1 MPIVTLSSKGQLVIP
16 KEIREALGVK
26 PGKKVFFKMVK
37 DHLVENLLSS
47 KETEPL
53 MNDINIGETFYILA
67 RERGLDKAE
76 YFINAILPNLPII
89 KIGNAFDEV
98 IQAAKIKAQYP
109 ISYADC
115 FAVATAIREKAVIIT
130 GDPDFKHVE
139 KIVEIDWL

>member
-1 MPIVTLSSKGQLVIP
+1 VKRKSLIDSY
-16 KEIREALGVK
+16 ALLAYLK
-26 PGKKVFFKMVK
+26 QENNYRKA
-37 DHLVENLLSS
+37 ENLLSS
-47 KETEPL
+47 KETQSL

-89 KIGNAFDEV
+89 KIGNAFAEV
-98 IQAAKIKAQYP
+98 MQAAKIKAQYP

>member
-1 MPIVTLSSKGQLVIP
+1 MKRKSLIDSY
-16 KEIREALGVK
+16 ALLAYLK
-26 PGKKVFFKMVK
+26 Q
-37 DHLVENLLSS
+37 ENNYRNLLSS
-47 KETEPL
+47 KENQLL
-53 MNDINIGETFYILA
+53 MNDINIGETFCILA
-67 RERGLDKAE
+67 REQGLDKAE

>member
-1 MPIVTLSSKGQLVIP
+1 MKRKSLIDSY
-16 KEIREALGVK
+16 ALLAYLK
-26 PGKKVFFKMVK
+26 QENNYRK
-37 DHLVENLLSS
+37 VENLLSS
-47 KETEPL
+47 KETQPL
-53 MNDINIGETFYILA
+53 MNDINLGETFYILA

-89 KIGNAFDEV
+89 KIGNAFAEV
-98 IQAAKIKAQYP
+98 IQAAKIRAQYP

-130 GDPDFKHVE
+130 GNPDFKHVE

>member
-1 MPIVTLSSKGQLVIP
+1 
-16 KEIREALGVK
+16 
-26 PGKKVFFKMVK
+26 
-37 DHLVENLLSS
+37 
-47 KETEPL
+47 

-89 KIGNAFDEV
+89 KIGNAFSEV
-98 IQAAKIKAQYP
+98 MEAAKIRAQYP

>member
-1 MPIVTLSSKGQLVIP
+1 MKRKSLIDSY
-16 KEIREALGVK
+16 ALLAYLK
-26 PGKKVFFKMVK
+26 QENNYRK
-37 DHLVENLLSS
+37 VENLLSS
-47 KETEPL
+47 KETQPL

-76 YFINAILPNLPII
+76 YFINAILPSLPII
-89 KIGNAFDEV
+89 KIGNAFSEV
-98 IQAAKIKAQYP
+98 MQAAKITAQYP

>member
-1 MPIVTLSSKGQLVIP
+1 MKRKSLIDSY
-16 KEIREALGVK
+16 ALLAYLK
-26 PGKKVFFKMVK
+26 QENNYRK
-37 DHLVENLLSS
+37 VENLLSS
-47 KETEPL
+47 KETQPL

-67 RERGLDKAE
+67 RKRGLDKAE

-89 KIGNAFDEV
+89 KIGNAFAEV
-98 IQAAKIKAQYP
+98 MQAANIKAQYP

-130 GDPDFKHVE
+130 GDSDFKHVE

>member
-1 MPIVTLSSKGQLVIP
+1 
-16 KEIREALGVK
+16 
-26 PGKKVFFKMVK
+26 
-37 DHLVENLLSS
+37 
-47 KETEPL
+47 

-130 GDPDFKHVE
+130 GDSDFKHVE

>member
-1 MPIVTLSSKGQLVIP
+1 MKRKSLIDSY
-16 KEIREALGVK
+16 ALLAYLK
-26 PGKKVFFKMVK
+26 QENNYRK
-37 DHLVENLLSS
+37 VENLLSS
-47 KETEPL
+47 KETQPL
-53 MNDINIGETFYILA
+53 MNDIDIGETFYILA

-89 KIGNAFDEV
+89 KIGNAFAEV
-98 IQAAKIKAQYP
+98 MQAAKIKAQYP

>member
-1 MPIVTLSSKGQLVIP
+1 MKRKSLIDSF
-16 KEIREALGVK
+16 ALLAYLK
-26 PGKKVFFKMVK
+26 QENNYRK
-37 DHLVENLLSS
+37 VENLLSS
-47 KETEPL
+47 KETQPL

-67 RERGLDKAE
+67 RERGLEKAE

-89 KIGNAFDEV
+89 KIGNAFSEV
-98 IQAAKIKAQYP
+98 MQAAKIKTQYP